1 MVLPLTGRL
10 DGQEAHSAPKEEP
23 KCAVGVRTAAAANEK
38 CSAMQTGAKR
48 QHDKHTLPHQK
59 PKTINPHGLSATLI
73 DCVFDTRG
81 DTYRCMH
88 VVSVYAHW
96 LCGSESIYRQIL
108 ISKKSGDFSFLFSFS
123 FKLSSS
129 AYIHTCNDDDE

>member
-1 MVLPLTGRL
+1 
-10 DGQEAHSAPKEEP
+10 
-23 KCAVGVRTAAAANEK
+23 
-38 CSAMQTGAKR
+38 MQTGAKR

-73 DCVFDTRG
+73 DGVFDTRG

-108 ISKKSGDFSFLFSFS
+108 SQIWMRFLSLSFFLF
-123 FKLSSS
+123 LSSS
-129 AYIHTCNDDDE
+129 QAKGVIMHDDDDECGV